1 MEAVSE
7 TSPRYFIVEFAITR
21 FGVSDAPVE
30 PLAGC
35 WSAGAVAFRVEPSV
49 AAAAVSLDTAG
60 LGDTGVAAFSPH
72 ATATAVTAT
81 APNRRSFFFMQSLR
95 NRKTGRRGFAPDSCM
110 IPQRADF

>member
-1 MEAVSE
+1 M
-7 TSPRYFIVEFAITR
+7 EFAITR
-21 FGVSDAPVE
+21 FGVTEAPVE

-35 WSAGAVAFRVEPSV
+35 CGAGAVAFSVEPS
-49 AAAAVSLDTAG
+49 ADAAAVSLDTAG

-81 APNRRSFFFMQSLR
+81 APNRMSFFFMQSLR
-95 NRKTGRRGFAPDSCM
+95 NKKRGRRRFTPDSCM